1 LTLVV
6 LFTEEALNELCEL
19 FPNIE
24 REVVKSVLE
33 ANRGNKEASANA
45 LVEMS

>member
-1 LTLVV
+1 M
-6 LFTEEALNELCEL
+6 LFSEEALKELSEL

-24 REVVKSVLE
+24 QEVIKSVLE
-33 ANRGNKEASANA
+33 ANRGSKEASANA